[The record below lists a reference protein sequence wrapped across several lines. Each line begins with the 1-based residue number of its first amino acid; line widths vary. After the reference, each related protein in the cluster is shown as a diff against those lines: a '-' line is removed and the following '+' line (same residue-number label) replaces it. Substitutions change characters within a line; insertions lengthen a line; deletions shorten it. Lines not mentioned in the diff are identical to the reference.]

1 MTTGAVEKRVTVN
14 GIDLSVIHVPHG
26 KHGGRLYLQSL
37 PPAIPAD
44 HVLVHNDVR
53 PPLQLGSR
61 GFRVWLSREP
71 ARYAPCACSWAPD
84 LGPHFHA
91 KR

>member
-1 MTTGAVEKRVTVN
+1 MTTGVT
-14 GIDLSVIHVPHG
+14 HG
-26 KHGGRLYLQSL
+26 SKGGRLYLQSL
-37 PPAIPAD
+37 PTAIPAD

-53 PPLQLGSR
+53 PTRRLGSR

-71 ARYAPCACSWAPD
+71 ARYAPCACSWASG
-84 LGPHFHA
+84 LGPHFHT